1 MLPVVALVGRPNVGK
16 STLFNVLT
24 RTRDALVA
32 NLPGLTRDRH
42 YGVCH
47 LGAREFV
54 VVDTGGLT
62 DDMEGIAGL
71 SARQSQLAIEE
82 ADLVL
87 FLVDARDGV
96 LPQDRNIL
104 AALRREDKPFLLAV
118 NKIDG
123 VDEYAALA
131 EFAAL
136 GVAAPLTI
144 SSAHGRGMESLLER
158 FSNCCPRLMQPTTNP
173 RPSGVCASRSSVGPT
188 SASRRW

>member
-1 MLPVVALVGRPNVGK
+1 PNVGK

-47 LGAREFV
+47 LGLREFV

-62 DDMEGIAGL
+62 DAADGIAGL
-71 SARQSQLAIEE
+71 MARQSQLAIDE

-87 FLVDARDGV
+87 FLADARDGL
-96 LPQDRNIL
+96 LPQDRNIV
-104 AALRREDKPFLLAV
+104 AELRRGAKPFVLVV

-123 VDEYAALA
+123 VDEFAALA

-136 GVAAPLTI
+136 GVAEPLMI
-144 SSAHGRGMESLLER
+144 SSAHARGVDRLLAATLAGLPPESEGE
-158 FSNCCPRLMQPTTNP
+158 PAP
-173 RPSGVCASRSSVGPT
+173 
-188 SASRRW
+188 

>member
-32 NLPGLTRDRH
+32 NLPGLARDRH

-47 LGAREFV
+47 LGARAFV
-54 VVDTGGLT
+54 VVDTGGLK
-62 DDMEGIAGL
+62 DEQDGIAGL

-118 NKIDG
+118 NKI
-123 VDEYAALA
+123 
-131 EFAAL
+131 
-136 GVAAPLTI
+136 
-144 SSAHGRGMESLLER
+144 
-158 FSNCCPRLMQPTTNP
+158 
-173 RPSGVCASRSSVGPT
+173 
-188 SASRRW
+188 